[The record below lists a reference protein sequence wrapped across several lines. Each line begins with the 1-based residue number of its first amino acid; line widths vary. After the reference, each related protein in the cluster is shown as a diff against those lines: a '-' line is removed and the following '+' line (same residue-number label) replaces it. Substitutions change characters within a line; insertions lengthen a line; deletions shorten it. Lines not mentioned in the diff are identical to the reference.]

1 MEREIELKNK
11 MSDIRDKIES
21 LKMRIALTMNNDK
34 IKQYEEEYEELMY
47 LYYECKTG
55 LEI

>member
-1 MEREIELKNK
+1 MEREIELINK

-21 LKMRIALTMNNDK
+21 LKMRIALTMNKDK
-34 IKQYEEEYEELMY
+34 IKQYEEEYEELLY